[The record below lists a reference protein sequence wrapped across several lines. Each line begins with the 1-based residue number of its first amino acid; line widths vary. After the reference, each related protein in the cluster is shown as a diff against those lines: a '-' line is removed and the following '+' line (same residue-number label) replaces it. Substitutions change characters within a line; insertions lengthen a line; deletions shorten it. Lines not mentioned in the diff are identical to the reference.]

1 MADNNILL
9 SQLQDLIKNGKLN
22 DLIKQAEVAMGK
34 NEDPQVV
41 EEKTQKAEK
50 SGGGLGGLVKGLAVG
65 GGIFGVLKILKML
78 KSFQLG
84 KILGNLG
91 KIAGVSSLMSKAKKL
106 QDSPENTEAQEN
118 LLNELDMMVA
128 VAIEDGVIT
137 PEEEAML
144 SKKAE
149 ELGLNVPEFIAE
161 VREKCT
167 VEA

>member
-34 NEDPQVV
+34 NEDTQVV
-41 EEKTQKAEK
+41 EEKTQKEEK

-84 KILGNLG
+84 KIIGNLG
-91 KIAGVSSLMSKAKKL
+91 KIAGVSSLMSTAKKL